1 MSEKIKDPPCTEEN
15 REILADTLVNDMSVK
30 DLREAVKLQ
39 FLSAYKIS
47 KRVFI
52 KDYRQYYEETCGH
65 CPFGINSD

>member
-15 REILADTLVNDMSVK
+15 REILADILVNDMSVR

-39 FLSAYKIS
+39 FVSSYKIS
-47 KRVFI
+47 KRAFL
-52 KDYRQYYEETCGH
+52 KDYKQYFRETHGH